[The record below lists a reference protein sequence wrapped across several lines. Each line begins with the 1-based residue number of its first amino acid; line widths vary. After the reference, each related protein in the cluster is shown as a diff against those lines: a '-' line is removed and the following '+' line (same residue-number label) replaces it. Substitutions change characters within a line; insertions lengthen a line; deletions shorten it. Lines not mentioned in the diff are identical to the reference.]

1 MFFDLKSY
9 LIGKHGGAYT
19 PPADLPSWLMGKKK
33 SFKKEAYSFHIDKET
48 AEITYPEGS
57 ANENFAPAKMTANG
71 FDAGDWGGTF
81 IMAQCRPCMQKSDL
95 TVDYYLDPSDY
106 TKKLDGT
113 PSDIADPDYDGN
125 AMVEFPKIYYYFEAD
140 DESAEG
146 GTFHIAN
153 YQVDENYH
161 CWCNYD
167 ANNNE
172 IDHFYMSIY
181 NGIILDGKLRSL
193 SGYALTNAN
202 GAGNTTA
209 TGEQAAARANNPTD
223 KDEWFTWLISDYGLL
238 ALMATLIGKSVDCQS
253 TFGRGVDSGSQA
265 AKEAYITGSLNDKG
279 LFWGSTTTGTQ
290 GVKLFGIE
298 NPYALCWSRV
308 AGLVGSS
315 TGYKYKMTHGTVDGS
330 EATSFNLTGAG
341 YIDLPTTKPA
351 TGWVV
356 TMLFQPNG
364 FWIPRTTGNAN
375 LFKVYYYNGNGY
387 ALVGGSAYNGAQDGF
402 WYVNLY
408 DAAWNRN
415 WGFAARLSSKPL
427 AR

>member
-9 LIGKHGGAYT
+9 LLGKHGGAYT
-19 PPADLPSWLMGKKK
+19 PSADLPSYLMGRKK
-33 SFKKEAYSFHIDKET
+33 SFKKEAYSFHLNKET
-48 AEITYPEGS
+48 AEITYPAGS

-81 IMAQCRPCMQKSDL
+81 IMTQCRPCMQKSDL

-125 AMVEFPKIYYYFEAD
+125 AMVEFPKIYYYFEPD
-140 DESAEG
+140 DETSES
-146 GTFHIAN
+146 GTFYFAN
-153 YQVDENYH
+153 YKVDNNYE

-172 IDHFYMSIY
+172 IEHFYMSIY
-181 NGIILDGKLRSL
+181 NGTILNGKLRSL

-209 TGEQAAARANNPTD
+209 TEEQAAARANNPTD

-238 ALMATLIGKSVDCQS
+238 TLMATLIGKSVDCQS

-265 AKEAYITGSLNDKG
+265 TKEAYITGSLNDKG
-279 LFWGSTTTGTQ
+279 LFWGSTSTGTQ

-298 NPYALCWSRV
+298 NPYALVWSRV
-308 AGLVGSS
+308 AGLVGAS
-315 TGYKYKMTHGTVDGS
+315 TGYKYKLTHGTKDGS
-330 EATSFNLTGAG
+330 TAESFNLTGAG

-364 FWIPRTTGNAN
+364 FWIPHTTGSRN
-375 LFKVYYYNGNGY
+375 LFKDYYYNGNGY
-387 ALVGGSAYNGAQDGF
+387 ALVGGSAYYGAQGGF
-402 WYVNLY
+402 WCVSLAG
-408 DAAWNRN
+408 AAGGWA
-415 WGFAARLSSKPL
+415 WHVAARLSSKPL